1 MKVFTYNDY
10 IKSIHTLRLNA
21 VIQLAEENAS
31 YSNKKNHDKL
41 AKIILKDKEEV
52 AKLIN
57 NFINPMEKIE
67 ENNLIKYTNSFIN
80 RRYKY
85 KEADLV
91 YKLKDREIF
100 FLIEHQSSID
110 YNMPSRLMNYC
121 IDIIYEWSKNN
132 NMLARKKEYPI
143 VVPIVVYTGK
153 EKWLIPKEFSEKQK
167 DDYTYNDYK
176 IRMKYNLI
184 EINNIPNQVLL
195 NEKSLFGYGMILEKS
210 KGQDMLKENVELI
223 LKNNPPKHIL
233 EKLQEIFA
241 YLLSSSIENSFR
253 EEMIE
258 KIEIKIIEGVDEN
271 MSCLQERLVREFRQE
286 IRKELKDV
294 LEEKNRI
301 KEETNRVREESKRI
315 KEETNR
321 VREESKRIKE
331 ETNRM
336 KKETNK
342 IKEEQKKTI
351 KRLILYKVSDQ
362 IILDSTKISP
372 EELEKMKKEN
382 V

>member
-31 YSNKKNHDKL
+31 YGNRKTHDKL
-41 AKIILKDKEEV
+41 AKIILKNKDEV
-52 AKLIN
+52 AKFIN

-67 ENNLIKYTNSFIN
+67 GNNLIKYTNSFIN

-110 YNMPSRLMNYC
+110 YNMPSRLLNYC
-121 IDIIYEWSKNN
+121 IDIIYEWSRNN

-153 EKWLIPKEFSEKQK
+153 EKWIIPKDFSENQK
-167 DDYTYNDYK
+167 DDYTYKDYK

-233 EKLQEIFA
+233 EKLQEIFV

-253 EEMIE
+253 EEMVE
-258 KIEIKIIEGVDEN
+258 KIEIKIKEGVDEN
-271 MSCLQERLVREFRQE
+271 MSCLQERLVKEFRQE
-286 IRKELKDV
+286 IRKEMKDV
-294 LEEKNRI
+294 LEEKNKI
-301 KEETNRVREESKRI
+301 KEETKRI
-315 KEETNR
+315 KEET
-321 VREESKRIKE
+321 KRMKE
-331 ETNRM
+331 ETSKM
-336 KKETNK
+336 KKETDRM
-342 IKEEQKKTI
+342 KEEQKKTI

-372 EELEKMKKEN
+372 EELEIIKNEK

>member
-21 VIQLAEENAS
+21 VIQLAEENKS
-31 YSNKKNHDKL
+31 YGSKKTHDKL
-41 AKIILKDKEEV
+41 AKIILKNKDEV
-52 AKLIN
+52 AKFIN

-67 ENNLIKYTNSFIN
+67 GNNLIKYTISFIN

-91 YKLKDREIF
+91 YKLKD
-100 FLIEHQSSID
+100 
-110 YNMPSRLMNYC
+110 C
-121 IDIIYEWSKNN
+121 IDIIYEWSRNN

-153 EKWLIPKEFSEKQK
+153 EKWIIPKNFSENQR

-184 EINNIPNQVLL
+184 EINNIPNQILL

-210 KGQDMLKENVELI
+210 KGEDMLKENVELI

-233 EKLQEIFA
+233 EKLQEIFV
-241 YLLSSSIENSFR
+241 YLLSSSIEDSFR
-253 EEMIE
+253 EEMVE
-258 KIEIKIIEGVDEN
+258 KIEIKIKEGVDEN
-271 MSCLQERLVREFRQE
+271 MSCLQERLVKEFRQE

-301 KEETNRVREESKRI
+301 KEETNK
-315 KEETNR
+315 
-321 VREESKRIKE
+321 
-331 ETNRM
+331 M
-336 KKETNK
+336 
-342 IKEEQKKTI
+342 KEEQKKTI

>member
-21 VIQLAEENAS
+21 VIQLAEENKS
-31 YSNKKNHDKL
+31 YGSKKTHDKL
-41 AKIILKDKEEV
+41 AKIILKNKDEV
-52 AKLIN
+52 AKFIN

-67 ENNLIKYTNSFIN
+67 GNNLIKYTNSFIN

-121 IDIIYEWSKNN
+121 IDIIYEWSRNN

-153 EKWLIPKEFSEKQK
+153 EKWIIPKNFSENQR

-184 EINNIPNQVLL
+184 EINNIPNQILL

-233 EKLQEIFA
+233 EKLQEILV
-241 YLLSSSIENSFR
+241 YLLSSSIEASFR
-253 EEMIE
+253 GDMVA
-258 KIEIKIIEGVDEN
+258 KIEIKIKEGVDEN
-271 MSCLQERLVREFRQE
+271 MSCLQERLVKEFRQE

-301 KEETNRVREESKRI
+301 KEETNKM
-315 KEETNR
+315 KEETN
-321 VREESKRIKE
+321 KMKE
-331 ETNRM
+331 ETNKM
-336 KKETNK
+336 KEETNK
-342 IKEEQKKTI
+342 MKEEKNRMKEEQKKTI

>member
-21 VIQLAEENAS
+21 VIQLAEENKS
-31 YSNKKNHDKL
+31 YGSKKTHDKL
-41 AKIILKDKEEV
+41 AKIILKNKDEV
-52 AKLIN
+52 AKFIN

-67 ENNLIKYTNSFIN
+67 GNNLIKYTNSFIN

-121 IDIIYEWSKNN
+121 IDIIYEWSRNN

-153 EKWLIPKEFSEKQK
+153 EKWIIPKNFSENQR

-184 EINNIPNQVLL
+184 EINNIPNQILL

-233 EKLQEIFA
+233 EKLQEIFV
-241 YLLSSSIENSFR
+241 YLLSSSIEDSFR
-253 EEMIE
+253 EEMVE
-258 KIEIKIIEGVDEN
+258 KIEIKIKEGVDEN
-271 MSCLQERLVREFRQE
+271 MSCLQERLVKEFRQE

-301 KEETNRVREESKRI
+301 KEETNKM
-315 KEETNR
+315 KEETN
-321 VREESKRIKE
+321 KMKE
-331 ETNRM
+331 ETNKM
-336 KKETNK
+336 KEETNK
-342 IKEEQKKTI
+342 MKEEKNRMKEEQKKTI